1 MLHAAGSF
9 QNASLLVPENAVL
22 GQSSMVTC
30 ELHTSLPVSITS
42 LVVKWMH
49 RGSLVTGSGGFV
61 LKQGS
66 GPGASVYVTE
76 LTLSDITVESSGLY
90 SCRVSLIDREEQ
102 QITAESSLIVA
113 CE

>member
-1 MLHAAGSF
+1 MHAAGSF

-22 GQSSMVTC
+22 GQSSVVTC

-42 LVVKWMH
+42 LVVQWMH
-49 RGSLVTGSGGFV
+49 RGNPFSGTGVFE

-66 GPGASVYVTE
+66 GTGASVYVTE
-76 LTLSDITVESSGLY
+76 LILSETTVESSGLY
-90 SCRVSLIDREEQ
+90 SCRVSRIDREEQ
-102 QITAESSLIVA
+102 QITAETNFTVA

>member
-1 MLHAAGSF
+1 MHAAGSF

-22 GQSSMVTC
+22 GQSSVITC

-42 LVVKWMH
+42 LIVQWMH
-49 RGSLVTGSGGFV
+49 RGNPISGTGVFE

-66 GPGASVYVTE
+66 GTGASVYVTE

-102 QITAESSLIVA
+102 QITVVSSLIVA

>member
-1 MLHAAGSF
+1 MHAAGSL
-9 QNASLLVPENAVL
+9 QNASLLVPEYAVL
-22 GQSSMVTC
+22 GQSSVITC

-42 LVVKWMH
+42 LIVQWMH
-49 RGSLVTGSGGFV
+49 RGNPVPGTGVFE

-66 GPGASVYVTE
+66 GTGASVYVTE

-102 QITAESSLIVA
+102 QITAESNLIVA